1 MIAGHTYGFHE
12 YKNNVTYSKF
22 LYALEAVLDIAI
34 NSQGKPIQ
42 GHEITKRQSIPKRYL
57 ENILQELVRNNILKG
72 IRGPKGGYT
81 IAKEK
86 RNILLIDIYNVI
98 LSMEEKG
105 TYSNRQTDIRAK
117 IIMPLISD
125 ISNKLI
131 ILLKSKTL
139 EDLYLKI
146 KYIKLDNNKKKD
158 KKIDFSI

>member
-1 MIAGHTYGFHE
+1 MIF
-12 YKNNVTYSKF
+12 NNKF

-72 IRGPKGGYT
+72 TRGPKVGYT

-86 RNILLIDIYNVI
+86 RNILLIDIYNII

-105 TYSNRQTDIRAK
+105 TYSNMQTDIRAK